1 MTTDPVPKISMLLEL
16 RDKPGALH
24 EVLRYFWKYDLNIT
38 RLESRPKTL
47 NALGEAR
54 FDFFVDFESPSK
66 NSTQVSSLLASLE
79 SMTTKA
85 MILDEKVGLQTAIAS
100 LLFGLA
106 NATLGPRF
114 ARNPAGRQLVPPP
127 LVGT

>member
-1 MTTDPVPKISMLLEL
+1 MLLEL

-54 FDFFVDFESPSK
+54 FDFFVDFESSSK
-66 NSTQVSSLLASLE
+66 NSNQVSSLLASLE

-85 MILDEKVGLQTAIAS
+85 MILDEKDVNW
-100 LLFGLA
+100 F
-106 NATLGPRF
+106 PRHLSEVRRERVQR
-114 ARNPAGRQLVPPP
+114 AY
-127 LVGT
+127 